1 MRFRSLAAAGLTL
14 GFSLSLTACGGGG
27 LDGTYEYTGSE
38 GPSTIVID
46 GDSYEISVDGA
57 LLSGSVD
64 TEDKVFTLEHAGVPG
79 DEDSQDEEME
89 ERGAIGNQESFSTKD
104 DTIIFHGRSYE
115 KVDD

>member
-1 MRFRSLAAAGLTL
+1 MRFRSLTAAGLIL
-14 GFSLSLTACGGGG
+14 GGSLSLAACGGDN
-27 LDGTYEYTGSE
+27 LDGTYEYTGPE

-64 TEDKVFTLEHAGVPG
+64 KENKVITLEHAGVPG

-104 DTIIFHGRSYE
+104 DTIILHGRSYE